1 MNVERVKKRWYSSD
15 LYHCDFREMVDD
27 AVGDGACVLDVGA
40 GAGEVFSYDLK
51 GRVKEMVGVD
61 MDPRVESNPLLHRG
75 IRCSVTSIPVE
86 DKYFDVVFCRYVL
99 EHITEPKAF
108 LDEICRVLKPGGR
121 FMFLAPNKW
130 YYVAIISRL
139 TPHWF
144 HGWYNARLRGMSG
157 DDIFPTVYLLNSAG
171 SLRRQLKSVGFEEE
185 TLIQHET
192 CPNYLCWSLPT
203 FYMGLI
209 YERIVNS
216 TNLLA
221 GLRVILLGVFVKKA

>member
-86 DKYFDVVFCRYVL
+86 DKYFDVVFCRYVHDL
-99 EHITEPKAF
+99 NSLVCLAQ
-108 LDEICRVLKPGGR
+108 ICRAHEPLVHLHEGPKT
-121 FMFLAPNKW
+121 F
-130 YYVAIISRL
+130 AI
-139 TPHWF
+139 F
-144 HGWYNARLRGMSG
+144 H
-157 DDIFPTVYLLNSAG
+157 SAG
-171 SLRRQLKSVGFEEE
+171 LLQGFSFSLRL
-185 TLIQHET
+185 
-192 CPNYLCWSLPT
+192 
-203 FYMGLI
+203 
-209 YERIVNS
+209 
-216 TNLLA
+216 
-221 GLRVILLGVFVKKA
+221 